1 MNQLHITKV
10 HISLKVE
17 IPNEIL
23 QRHLASSAQAVGEAL
38 TEEVL
43 KFVKKN
49 SLDYFPALE
58 YLQKLGELDDD
69 LIDAAETIGWFSAK
83 IAREEVQNKLRGFF
97 STLSFQSVQ
106 TLAFNMPQVRPNK
119 HSAHQD
125 LIAHYTPNTVK
136 LDIIASVLKREQLDG
151 IANWAKQLFRRNLEN
166 SFEEFEVTQSSIIK

>member
-106 TLAFNMPQVRPNK
+106 TLAFN
-119 HSAHQD
+119 
-125 LIAHYTPNTVK
+125 
-136 LDIIASVLKREQLDG
+136 IIASVLKREQLDG